1 MRIVVLLIALLFPC
15 WLSAQK
21 MDTVINNNSKGEMET
36 FYLSLLPE
44 KPSKGLLIVLG
55 GFSYPMQTLQETDL
69 PKKACAAGYTVV
81 LPFLYHAD
89 SVDRNHVFQTRLEK
103 LVPELIKKYH
113 IPENKFVIGGQ
124 SWAGHQAMLYAEKAF
139 TPGYHPIVK
148 PNMVFAV
155 DPPLDLKRL
164 YNGYRRAI
172 EIDPTKKKGS
182 EASMITQ
189 LFERIFGGTPEQQ
202 PKAYEAA
209 SSFYRDAKD
218 GGNARYLASIP
229 VRLYSDPD
237 INWFITQRNT
247 PVEWTNLSDISAC
260 IVQLRLL
267 GNTRAEYVSC
277 LGKGFQPD
285 GSRHPHAFSM
295 LDAEEFVLWMEKNLK

>member
-1 MRIVVLLIALLFPC
+1 MRYDFLLLILCICGTAFGQRTDIVAERDSMGRLE
-15 WLSAQK
+15 SYYK
-21 MDTVINNNSKGEMET
+21 V
-36 FYLSLLPE
+36 LLPE
-44 KPSKGLLIVLG
+44 QSSKGLLIVLG
-55 GFSYPMQTLQETDL
+55 GFSMPDETLKETDL
-69 PKKACAAGYTVV
+69 PKIACAAGYTVV
-81 LPFLYHAD
+81 LPFLYRAD

-124 SWAGHQAMLYAEKAF
+124 SWAGHQAMFYAEKAF

-189 LFERIFGGTPEQQ
+189 LFERSFGGTPEQQ

-295 LDAEEFVLWMEKNLK
+295 LDAEEFVLWMEKNMK